1 MECID
6 TRGQWKD
13 IFKNNS
19 RKITKEKLANI
30 CLMNNDDK
38 TCRYIMMG
46 EDGYVCV
53 KNSKLQQF
61 IDRRVSEDKMI
72 AKGNNCEGIQD
83 CGE

>member
-13 IFKNNS
+13 IFKDES
-19 RKITKEKLANI
+19 RKIPQEKLAQL
-30 CLMNNDDK
+30 CLMNNGDK

-46 EDGYVCV
+46 EEGYVCV

-61 IDRRVSEDKMI
+61 IDERVSEDKMI
-72 AKGNNCEGIQD
+72 AKGDNCKGIQD
-83 CGE
+83 YGE